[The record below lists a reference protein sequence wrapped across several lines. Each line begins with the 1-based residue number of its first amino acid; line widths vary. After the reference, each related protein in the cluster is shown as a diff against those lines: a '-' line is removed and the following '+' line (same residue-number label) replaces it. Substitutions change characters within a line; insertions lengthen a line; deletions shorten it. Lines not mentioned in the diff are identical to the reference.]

1 MGVRA
6 SNIILLCEDKQHER
20 FARAFLT
27 KWCSADLRRR
37 IRLVPIPGGRGDAKQ
52 WICDQFP
59 SEVKAYRAKA
69 NHLNTMLIVITDV
82 DNRTLQQRVTSL
94 DQSCRDC
101 GVEVRRQDERI
112 VFITPKWAIE
122 TWIMA
127 LNGQVLDENERI
139 GAQKKKIAEPLNTA
153 MAENLADQCKQGRT
167 EVAFPP
173 SLEIACLDFNESFL
187 RYEYSPAA
195 SFPSGSYE

>member
-1 MGVRA
+1 MAVRA

-27 KWCSADLRRR
+27 KWCSANLRRR
-37 IRLVPIPGGRGDAKQ
+37 IRLVPIPEGCGDAKQ
-52 WICDQFP
+52 WICDQLP
-59 SEVKAYRAKA
+59 AEVKAYRAKA
-69 NHLNTMLIVITDV
+69 NHLNNMLVVITDV

-122 TWIMA
+122 TWILA
-127 LNGQVLDENERI
+127 LYGQELDENERI
-139 GAQKKKIAEPLNTA
+139 DAQTKKIAEPLSRT
-153 MAENLADQCKQGRT
+153 MAKKLADQCKQGKR
-167 EVAFPP
+167 EVTFPP
-173 SLEIACLDFNESFL
+173 SLETACLEFN
-187 RYEYSPAA
+187 RIA
-195 SFPSGSYE
+195 SSL